1 MHKSFIVR
9 RTWVLTLDLSLG
21 QKEIDSFQLLM
32 DIETSAAQQ
41 ERNNLMGNL
50 TIVYAIVK
58 RSAAAAVRYLII
70 FTCFFLHLSWWQSMR
85 SIRKQ
90 NIVRSFHFCHRD
102 YSKAI
107 AESPTMKTI
116 SVWSFKVCNKMPF
129 RCIKR
134 IFRARHKTH

>member
-32 DIETSAAQQ
+32 DIEMSAAQQ

-58 RSAAAAVRYLII
+58 RSAAAAAAVRYLII
-70 FTCFFLHLSWWQSMR
+70 FTCFLPSSLMMTV
-85 SIRKQ
+85 
-90 NIVRSFHFCHRD
+90 NAV
-102 YSKAI
+102 
-107 AESPTMKTI
+107 
-116 SVWSFKVCNKMPF
+116 N
-129 RCIKR
+129 
-134 IFRARHKTH
+134 